1 MHPNMVHLLLRIAVW
16 VVVLGI
22 GYVVFGPGLF
32 DSTPDDSPFG
42 SSSTI
47 FLPPAKSQR
56 HLEYDA
62 ISRERALSTE
72 ELADYRELVQQ
83 RQSRFWQQQGVSVEQ
98 ALAGVETHRKE
109 HLATILEQRGLT
121 KEEAAVFLFVVE
133 RDHPALLKDRE

>member
-32 DSTPDDSPFG
+32 DSTPDDSPFE

-62 ISRERALSTE
+62 IGRERALSTE

-83 RQSRFWQQQGVSVEQ
+83 RQSRFWQQQGISVEQ

>member
-32 DSTPDDSPFG
+32 DSTPDDSPFE